1 MSLRILEFF
10 SGLGGWRYAFE
21 GRGEVLAAFDVSPAA
36 NATYA
41 LNHGHEPLPRELATL
56 PFAEIAAQ
64 GADTWALSPPCQP
77 YCRMGKHQDLADP
90 RSRAFLRLMDAL
102 EAVPPQHL
110 VLENVEGF
118 LGSEGHSLLV
128 ARLKAQGFRWREL
141 RLCPNHFGLPNLRP
155 RVFLAASRQNL
166 SQEPPP
172 EQEAPPLTEFLDPD
186 PDPALFLD
194 AEALRHYPGLDLA
207 HPEDR
212 RSACFIG
219 GYGQRFVGSGS
230 FLVSPKGIRRFS
242 PGEVARLLGLPAS
255 FRFPESLSREKR
267 YKLLGNGLS
276 IPVARWVAGLIS

>member
-1 MSLRILEFF
+1 MTLRVLEFF

-21 GRGEVLAAFDVSPAA
+21 GRGEVLAAYDVSPAA
-36 NATYA
+36 NATYT
-41 LNHGHEPLPRELATL
+41 LNHGHRPQPRELATL
-56 PFAEIAAQ
+56 PFPEIASS

-77 YCRMGKHQDLADP
+77 YCRMGKHEDLRDP
-90 RSRAFLRLMDAL
+90 RSRAFLHLMDAL
-102 EAVPPQHL
+102 EAVPPERL

-118 LGSEGHSLLV
+118 LGSEGHALL
-128 ARLKAQGFRWREL
+128 ARRLEAQGFQWREL
-141 RLCPNHFGLPNLRP
+141 RLCPSHFGLPNLRP
-155 RVFLAASRQNL
+155 RVFIAASRQHL
-166 SQEPPP
+166 SLESPP
-172 EQEAPPLTEFLDPD
+172 EQEAPPLADFLDLD

-194 AEALRHYPGLDLA
+194 SEALRHYPGLDLA

-230 FLVSPKGIRRFS
+230 FLVSPRGLRRFS

-255 FRFPESLSREKR
+255 FRFPESLSPEKR
-267 YKLLGNGLS
+267 YKLLGNSLS